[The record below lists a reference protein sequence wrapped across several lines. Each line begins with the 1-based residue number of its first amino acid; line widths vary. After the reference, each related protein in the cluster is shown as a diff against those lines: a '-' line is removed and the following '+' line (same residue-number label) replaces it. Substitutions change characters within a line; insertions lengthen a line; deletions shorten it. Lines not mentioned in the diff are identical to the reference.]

1 MKEKEVC
8 ALGSI
13 WDTDGLPGGSGAKES
28 PCNLGDLGLI
38 PESGDPLEKGMA
50 TNSSILAWR
59 IPMDRGTCRLQ
70 SIGSQR
76 VRHN

>member
-28 PCNLGDLGLI
+28 ACNLGDLGLI

-59 IPMDRGTCRLQ
+59 TPWTKPGGYSPWGCK
-70 SIGSQR
+70 
-76 VRHN
+76 